1 LFLLHRSSYKRQ
13 VLLEYFFSRLSLSL
27 DAARSVARCKAFGT
41 FQGDIFSRRA
51 WRYIWNRRLAVDFH
65 SSFARDH
72 SPSRTIL
79 KSRSFA
85 ILVRSFRGTYILDHL
100 ESLLKSSLSCRELLN
115 TSRFIRLS

>member
-27 DAARSVARCKAFGT
+27 DAARSVARCKAFET
-41 FQGDIFSRRA
+41 FRDDIFSRRA
-51 WRYIWNRRLAVDFH
+51 WWYISNRRLAVDFH

-79 KSRSFA
+79 KARSFA
-85 ILVRSFRGTYILDHL
+85 
-100 ESLLKSSLSCRELLN
+100 
-115 TSRFIRLS
+115 RLF